1 MPRAQSSGDFALH
14 RRGARALTR
23 AAISFWQGP
32 ADLPAAL
39 ETEWRLVAIRW
50 LGILLMLPSVGLL
63 QLSAERLLAAY
74 GLLLVAAVYNAVV
87 QLSMSRAGH
96 RALFASGY
104 VTTVGDALLNVAMI
118 SLGGGFDTPLYYLLY
133 TVTIASAMRYGYGP
147 AIAVCLCFVGSDG
160 LEHRTSGLG
169 LDGPFLVRSG
179 FLALTGL

>member
-74 GLLLVAAVYNAVV
+74 GLA
-87 QLSMSRAGH
+87 
-96 RALFASGY
+96 
-104 VTTVGDALLNVAMI
+104 
-118 SLGGGFDTPLYYLLY
+118 
-133 TVTIASAMRYGYGP
+133 
-147 AIAVCLCFVGSDG
+147 
-160 LEHRTSGLG
+160 E
-169 LDGPFLVRSG
+169 
-179 FLALTGL
+179 